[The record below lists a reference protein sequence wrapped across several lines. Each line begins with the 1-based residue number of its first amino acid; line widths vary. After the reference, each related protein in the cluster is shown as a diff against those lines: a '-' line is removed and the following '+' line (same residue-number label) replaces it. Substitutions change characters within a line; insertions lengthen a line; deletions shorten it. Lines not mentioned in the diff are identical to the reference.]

1 MSPVRGLPATWRERA
16 AQIRRYAPEAA
27 AAFEDA
33 ASDLERE
40 LREADND
47 VLTLHE
53 AQRESGYSADH
64 LGRLLKAGAIPNV
77 GRKHAP
83 RIRRA
88 DLPRKADAPKAG
100 RVRKA
105 PTTFEAIRREALASI
120 PSA

>member
-1 MSPVRGLPATWRERA
+1 MSEVRDLPATWRERA

-47 VLTLHE
+47 VLTLPE

-64 LGRLLKAGAIPNV
+64 LGRLLKAGCDPERGSETRAAHSP
-77 GRKHAP
+77 GRSP
-83 RIRRA
+83 
-88 DLPRKADAPKAG
+88 PQG
-100 RVRKA
+100 RCAQDWSGAEGTHYV
-105 PTTFEAIRREALASI
+105 
-120 PSA
+120 